1 MLETPHVI
9 VGAAIATKLGNPA
22 LAIPLSLASHF
33 VLDKIP
39 HWNPH
44 LFTETKKYGQPSS
57 RSTTVALVDVGAAL
71 GLGLFVASRYLGNP
85 TMVGTVLACCLASV
99 LPDLV
104 KWPYYFLKKRGGIL
118 EKWVLFE
125 RSIQVNAR
133 FWPGILTQFVVVGTA
148 FWWILSS

>member
-1 MLETPHVI
+1 MLETPHVL
-9 VGAAIATKLGNPA
+9 VGAAIATKLGSPA

-44 LFTETKKYGQPSS
+44 LFTETKKYGHPSD
-57 RSTTVALVDVGAAL
+57 RSTMIALADIGAAL
-71 GLGLFVASRYLGNP
+71 GLGLFVASRYSADP
-85 TMVGTVLACCLASV
+85 TMVATVLACCLASV

-125 RSIQVNAR
+125 RNIQVNAS
-133 FWPGILTQFVVVGTA
+133 FWPGILTQLVVVVTA
-148 FWWILSS
+148 FWWALT